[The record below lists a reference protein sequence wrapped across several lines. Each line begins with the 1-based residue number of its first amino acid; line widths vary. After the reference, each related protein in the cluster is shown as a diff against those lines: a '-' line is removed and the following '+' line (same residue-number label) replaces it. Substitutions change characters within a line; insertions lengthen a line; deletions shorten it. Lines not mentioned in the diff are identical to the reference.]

1 MAYNEY
7 SRDGLPSIHRPRTR
21 EIWKLDDAGPD
32 ALGPSQR
39 SYCELQEQLR
49 TQREELMR
57 KEERIRELTSPYRS
71 SGLPPASDPLL
82 ACPSARGDL
91 AALQAKV
98 DSLASKLRQRQIE
111 LDAANDS
118 LARQREENARLLALN
133 ADMARRLDACE
144 VTRCSAERNGHAV
157 QALQDQYRSAQE
169 RIRELEARVRAGLQ
183 DGSGLERR
191 HADFVNRVIYQ
202 LGVGCAEDLD
212 GLVNKVGELVKEN
225 VAMKG
230 RIHGLTDRQSQLE
243 LDAKANR
250 ETIQRLLAE
259 VSRNSSAAAAAGS
272 HLLNGDQGARAE
284 ADRLRIERDDLQK
297 QVQLLEMR
305 VESGRK
311 QLEATRAD
319 LQEREARLARL
330 DCERREA
337 AHSSQNSETQM
348 HALLESLASM
358 LSSAYCRVSPTEE
371 AVKEKVRLMCREVKE
386 HSASVA
392 ALEER
397 VRTLTR
403 QFEAQ
408 FETSRERDFK
418 TRRVECDQID
428 LRERLRAM
436 EGELA
441 AADVIRDGLKADKEK
456 FYKYMRRLAEAL
468 KMDRATAD
476 VGFDLLGEGLLARA
490 EQLGRRVGGSG
501 AVGGCGCCDGGGSGG
516 GGGAGAKIRALR
528 EQLESKDLHMELLR
542 KKVAQLEAAAGAAGT
557 TGGSGLSSYERERA
571 YKLQRHLEK
580 SQEMLDDARQEIA
593 RLRGQLLECNGL
605 RATAIEQ
612 DRELACLET
621 TMEKLERVRQKQA
634 KRIAALKAEAEARDR
649 DGGDRR
655 GQTDGMSHEIR
666 ALRRALEEA
675 RRRERQLLEFRAA
688 IARMLGLDAASLS
701 IPDLDIIARLERLV
715 QAQGGGAYAAF
726 TPAERPLG
734 GMEPSFQSGYSSGGA
749 GAPVR
754 GRSPARVCPACRVAR
769 CQCRVP
775 ARHRSGSRGRSGRVG
790 GGGGGGASRARS
802 VSPARDNRRY

>member
-1 MAYNEY
+1 M
-7 SRDGLPSIHRPRTR
+7 
-21 EIWKLDDAGPD
+21 
-32 ALGPSQR
+32 
-39 SYCELQEQLR
+39 
-49 TQREELMR
+49 
-57 KEERIRELTSPYRS
+57 
-71 SGLPPASDPLL
+71 PAPDPLL
-82 ACPSARGDL
+82 SCPSARGDL
-91 AALQAKV
+91 AALQAKC
-98 DSLASKLRQRQIE
+98 DSLACKLRQRQLE
-111 LDAANDS
+111 LDSANDS
-118 LARQREENARLLALN
+118 LARQREETARLLALN
-133 ADMARRLDACE
+133 ADLARRLDACE
-144 VTRCSAERNGHAV
+144 ATRCSTEALQSRSGHAM
-157 QALQDQYRSAQE
+157 QALQDQYRAAQE
-169 RIRELEARVRAGLQ
+169 RVRELEARVRAGLQ
-183 DGSGLERR
+183 DGSGLERK

-212 GLVNKVGELVKEN
+212 GLVAKVGELVKEN

-250 ETIQRLLAE
+250 ETIQRLLSE
-259 VSRNSSAAAAAGS
+259 VSRNNGVAAAAASS
-272 HLLNGDQGARAE
+272 HHLVGGDLGARAE

-305 VESGRK
+305 LDSGRK
-311 QLEATRAD
+311 QLDATRAD

-408 FETSRERDFK
+408 FETGRERDFK
-418 TRRVECDQID
+418 VRRAECDQLD
-428 LRERLRAM
+428 LRERLRAL

-441 AADVIRDGLKADKEK
+441 AGDVIRDGLKADKEK

-468 KMDRATAD
+468 RMDRAAAD

-490 EQLGRRVGGSG
+490 EQLGRRAANGSSCGVGVGI
-501 AVGGCGCCDGGGSGG
+501 GGCGCCDGAA
-516 GGGAGAKIRALR
+516 AGAAGCKMRAMR

-542 KKVAQLEAAAGAAGT
+542 KKVAQLEGAAAAAGAAAAGA
-557 TGGSGLSSYERERA
+557 GGLSSYERERA

-605 RATAIEQ
+605 KATAIEQ

-634 KRIAALKAEAEARDR
+634 KRIAALKADADARDR
-649 DGGDRR
+649 DCGDRR
-655 GQTDGMSHEIR
+655 GQTEGMCHEIR

-701 IPDLDIIARLERLV
+701 IPDLDIIARLERLI
-715 QAQGGGAYAAF
+715 QAQGGAAYAAF
-726 TPAERPLG
+726 TPAERPLVS
-734 GMEPSFQSGYSSGGA
+734 MEPAFQAGYSSGGGG

-769 CQCRVP
+769 CRCRVP
-775 ARHRSGSRGRSGRVG
+775 GRHRSGSRGRSGP
-790 GGGGGGASRARS
+790 RARS
-802 VSPARDNRRY
+802 VSPARDSRRY

>member
-1 MAYNEY
+1 AAANSKRGTHEEGRKN
-7 SRDGLPSIHRPRTR
+7 SRAHFVSLSLHR
-21 EIWKLDDAGPD
+21 IFLIYKF
-32 ALGPSQR
+32 LGTKFYYFPPGS
-39 SYCELQEQLR
+39 
-49 TQREELMR
+49 
-57 KEERIRELTSPYRS
+57 SPYRS

-91 AALQAKV
+91 AALQAKA

-144 VTRCSAERNGHAV
+144 VTRCSAERNGYAV

-337 AHSSQNSETQM
+337 AHSSRNSETQM

-476 VGFDLLGEGLLARA
+476 VGFDLLGEGLLARY
-490 EQLGRRVGGSG
+490 LFTR
-501 AVGGCGCCDGGGSGG
+501 C
-516 GGGAGAKIRALR
+516 RALR

-605 RATAIEQ
+605 KATAIEQ

-749 GAPVR
+749 GATVR

-769 CQCRVP
+769 CQC
-775 ARHRSGSRGRSGRVG
+775 
-790 GGGGGGASRARS
+790 
-802 VSPARDNRRY
+802 